1 MRSARLGVLDRQ
13 VEDGD
18 VVPFEV
24 KRAVQRAVDETYFK
38 AEIAAGSG
46 VYEGT
51 VTEPKNGDEIVMRF
65 PAAAAGTNAHVQRSI
80 AARPLWV
87 KTRPRLWIW
96 YTSPVGNRNTF
107 SIRFVLRVFGPGSL
121 TTSNVFTVDTTP
133 SGPLVANTVMSA
145 TAVGSAVFPS
155 SPYGV
160 AQIRVGRLGGDANP
174 NDFDLLLA
182 QVTFEEI
189 A

>member
-1 MRSARLGVLDRQ
+1 MKPGRLGVLDR
-13 VEDGD
+13 D
-18 VVPFEV
+18 VMASDAVPLEV
-24 KRAVQRAVDETYFK
+24 KRVFQRAIDETYFK
-38 AEIAAGSG
+38 AEIAAGTG
-46 VYEGT
+46 VYEGA
-51 VTEPKNGDEIVMRF
+51 VTEPKNGDEVVMRF
-65 PAAAAGTNAHVQRSI
+65 PAAAAGTNAHVQRSV

-96 YTSPVGNRNTF
+96 YTSPVGSKLAF
-107 SIRFVLRVFGPGSL
+107 SIRFVLRVFGLAS
-121 TTSNVFTVDTTP
+121 TTTNSVFTVDFTTL
-133 SGPLVANTVMSA
+133 GPAAAGGILTA
-145 TAVGSAVFPS
+145 TAVGSAIFPT